1 MSWPAVGHDTLV
13 TLLVVLV
20 VVGIVP
26 ALAGV
31 YQYLLVPVHGLR
43 NHLRR
48 AAPHLPRV
56 AVVVPAWNE
65 GAVLAASLERLM
77 RLEYPADRLRVYV
90 VDDASTDDTPDVV
103 RAKAVE
109 HPGRIHLLR
118 REQGGQGKAHTL
130 NHGIEHLLRDDWMQA
145 LLIMDAD
152 VIYRPDSLRRM
163 TRHLAD
169 PQVGAVTAYIREG
182 SGRPGAVARFI
193 GYEYVTAQACARRA
207 QNVMGAVACLAG
219 GAQLHTRAN
228 LEAIG
233 GRIDTSTLAEDTFST
248 FLTQLDGRTVVFD
261 GQAVVLAEEPDS
273 VRALWKQRVRW
284 ARGNV
289 QITARFRRTWFRPAR
304 GHRLGRL
311 DFGLVWFSVFA
322 LPFTLVAA
330 STGFIGLY
338 FVSPGT
344 AQTLFGQLWWFGL
357 GTYLFITIT
366 TLLVDLDTARRS
378 WFEGLMFPGVGALVL
393 VVASATPGFWLDTVP
408 AWLGITLTPAGVE
421 AWTLL
426 LYSWPVLSMV
436 LARLIRDVEGTRLLG
451 WASRPLLYLVGYG
464 PLLCAITLDAYV
476 REWRGAAQ
484 TWDKTEKTGRVT
496 A

>member
-1 MSWPAVGHDTLV
+1 MSDGTLHALLVAV
-13 TLLVVLV
+13 LVVLV
-20 VVGIVP
+20 AVGLLP
-26 ALAGV
+26 ALGGI
-31 YQYLLVPVHGLR
+31 YQYVLVPVHGFR
-43 NHLRR
+43 NHLGR
-48 AAPHLPRV
+48 AGPFLPRV

-77 RLEYPADRLRVYV
+77 RLQYPPDRLRVFV

-103 RAKAVE
+103 RAKAAE
-109 HPGRIHLLR
+109 HPGRIVLLR

-130 NHGIEHLLRDDWMQA
+130 NHGIAHLLSDEWMEA

-152 VIYRPDSLRRM
+152 VIYRPDALRRM

-169 PQVGAVTAYIREG
+169 PRVGAVTAYIREG
-182 SGRPGAVARFI
+182 SRHPGAIARFI

-207 QNVMGAVACLAG
+207 QNVMGAIACLAG

-228 LEAIG
+228 LEAVG
-233 GRIDTSTLAEDTFST
+233 GRIDTSTLAEDTYTT

-289 QITARFRRTWFRPAR
+289 QITHVFRRVWFRPAR
-304 GHRLGRL
+304 GHRLGAV

-322 LPFTLVAA
+322 LPFTLIAA
-330 STGFIGLY
+330 SVGLVGLY
-338 FVSPGT
+338 FVAPGT
-344 AQTLFGQLWWFGL
+344 AASVFGELWWFGIA
-357 GTYLFITIT
+357 TYLFITVT

-393 VVASATPGFWLDTVP
+393 VAASASPAFWTDTVP
-408 AWLGITLTPAGVE
+408 DALGIRTTPAGVE

-426 LYSWPVLSMV
+426 LYCWPVLSMALSRVVHDLEGVRVVGV
-436 LARLIRDVEGTRLLG
+436 L
-451 WASRPLLYLVGYG
+451 SKPLLYLVGYG

-476 REWRGAAQ
+476 RQWRGTAQ
-484 TWDKTEKTGRVT
+484 TWDKTEKTGKV
-496 A
+496 AA

>member
-1 MSWPAVGHDTLV
+1 MSADTWHAVLVGVLVALVAVGLLPAVG
-13 TLLVVLV
+13 
-20 VVGIVP
+20 GI
-26 ALAGV
+26 

-48 AAPHLPRV
+48 AGPYLPRV

-77 RLEYPADRLRVYV
+77 RLAYPPDRLRVVV

-103 RAKAVE
+103 RAKAAE
-109 HPGRIHLLR
+109 HPGRIVLLR

-130 NHGIEHLLRDDWMQA
+130 NHGIAHLLSDDWMQA

-152 VIYRPDSLRRM
+152 VIYRPDALRRM

-169 PQVGAVTAYIREG
+169 PRVGAVTAYIREG
-182 SGRPGAVARFI
+182 SRRPGAIARFI
-193 GYEYVTAQACARRA
+193 GYEYATAQACARRA

-219 GAQLHTRAN
+219 GAQLHTREN

-233 GRIDTSTLAEDTFST
+233 GHIDTSTLAEDTFST

-289 QITARFRRTWFRPAR
+289 QITRRFARVWFRPAR
-304 GHRLGRL
+304 GHRLGAV

-330 STGFIGLY
+330 SVGLVGLY
-338 FVSPGT
+338 LVAPGT
-344 AQTLFGQLWWFGL
+344 AGAVFGELWWAGIA
-357 GTYLFITIT
+357 TYVFITVT

-378 WFEGLMFPGVGALVL
+378 WFEGLLFPGAGALVL
-393 VVASATPGFWLDTVP
+393 VVASANPAFWEVDVPGVLGLRMSAT
-408 AWLGITLTPAGVE
+408 GITV
-421 AWTLL
+421 WTLL

-436 LARLIRDVEGTRLLG
+436 LARVVHDLEGVRVVGVL
-451 WASRPLLYLVGYG
+451 SKPLLYLVGYG

-484 TWDKTEKTGRVT
+484 TWDKTEKTGRV
-496 A
+496 AG